1 MELFFT
7 LAIMVLGWIFLILS
21 WYMEDFWG
29 SMFVAITAMIFF
41 FASGGMMLYITE
53 PYVYITST
61 DVIGTG
67 EMHLTM
73 YQPYS
78 LLFFLFGMIT
88 MVWIFIMV
96 FYDAVLPKLR
106 EMNVK

>member
-1 MELFFT
+1 MDLFFA

-29 SMFVAITAMIFF
+29 SVLVAITSMIFF

-53 PYVYITST
+53 PYVYITSL

-67 EMHLTM
+67 QMHLTQ
-73 YQPYS
+73 YQPYG
-78 LLFFLFGMIT
+78 LLFNLFGMIA

-106 EMNVK
+106 EMGVK